1 MNVAFLCLGGNIG
14 NREFTLKQAVE
25 KINHEIG
32 KVISQSNYYETE
44 AWGVDN
50 QEKYLNQCICVE
62 TQLPSNQV
70 LKKSLEIELSLG
82 RKRNHKE
89 TYEPRTLDIDML
101 FYNSDIIQTKELNIP
116 HPRLHLRKFVLIPL
130 NEIASSFLHPILNKT
145 IQTLLLECDDNCEVL
160 LYK

>member
-44 AWGVDN
+44 AWGVEN
-50 QEKYLNQCICVE
+50 QDKYLNQCICIE
-62 TQLPSNQV
+62 TLLTSRQV

-89 TYEPRTLDIDML
+89 TYEPRTIDIDML
-101 FYNSDIIQTKELNIP
+101 FYNSDFIQTKELTIP
-116 HPRLHLRKFVLIPL
+116 HPRLQLRKFVLIPL
-130 NEIASSFLHPILNKT
+130 NEIAPTFLHPTLNKT
-145 IQTLLLECDDNCEVL
+145 IQTLLMECDDSSKVL